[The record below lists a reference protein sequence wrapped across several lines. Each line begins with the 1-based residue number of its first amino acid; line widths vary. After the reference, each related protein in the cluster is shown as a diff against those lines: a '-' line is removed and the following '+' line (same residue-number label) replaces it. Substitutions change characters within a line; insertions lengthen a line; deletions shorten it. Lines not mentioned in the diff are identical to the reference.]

1 MVLSEFMEI
10 ILIVLII
17 SAGIY
22 NLFSLFCVLDFFG
35 PKRQELKDLPHI
47 PVSIMKPIKGIDP
60 EIRENLESFC
70 RQDYPEYEVLL
81 GFTELT
87 DNAITVARDIAA
99 LHPDCNVRIITSK
112 KNLGANQKVSNLQG
126 IFEAANYPL
135 IAISDSDMRVDP
147 CYLRKIVVEYY
158 SNKNVG
164 LITSLYKISNPAS
177 IGAALES
184 LTVALDFIPSVLVAR
199 RLEGVT
205 FGLGAS
211 MLLSKKA
218 LEDIGGLSVIADYL
232 ADDYQ
237 IGNRLWKKG
246 YKIIL
251 SDYVIEDVAGNMTI
265 AEYFIHQ
272 IRWARTY
279 RACRPKGF
287 LGYGITHIFPFSLLL
302 LILQGLTT
310 LPLLIL
316 SAVITLRLSL
326 SFVLYK
332 KVICSRKW
340 LRWLVLIPVKDLL
353 SFWTWLWSF
362 LGSKVFWRGKYY
374 RILKGGVI
382 KEKSS

>member
-353 SFWTWLWSF
+353 SFWIWLWSF